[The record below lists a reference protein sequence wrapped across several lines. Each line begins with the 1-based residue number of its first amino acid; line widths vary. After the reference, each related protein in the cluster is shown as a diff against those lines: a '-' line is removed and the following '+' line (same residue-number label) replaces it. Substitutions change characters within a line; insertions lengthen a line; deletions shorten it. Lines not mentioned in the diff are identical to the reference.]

1 MIVDKFISFCDR
13 EIDLTENEQTEIKKA
28 LSVINPKDTSA
39 FSIDKYYPWG
49 IDNNYDRLVKGQPYI
64 SKLACILTEEKVE
77 LLTIKIKE
85 HLNQVIKS
93 KSQLYKH

>member
-1 MIVDKFISFCDR
+1 MIVEKFISFCDR

-28 LSVINPKDTSA
+28 LSVINTKDTSA

-49 IDNNYDRLVKGQPYI
+49 IDINYDRLVKGQPYL

-77 LLTIKIKE
+77 LLTIK
-85 HLNQVIKS
+85 
-93 KSQLYKH
+93 